1 MRKLTEEDSL
11 ERIESTGAVRKGHF
25 VLTSKRHSGHYVN
38 KDDVST
44 NPAVLDVLA
53 ADIAEQ
59 AWGNDVD
66 VVAAPAVG
74 AIVLGSRVAFHY
86 GPHVISVFAEQEG
99 EEFVFK
105 RDYARFIKPETKVLV
120 VEDII
125 TTGKTT
131 KAMIRAV
138 EALGG
143 KVIGVGLLWNR
154 GMEEFSV
161 PVFACVTR
169 VFPTYEQKECPICR
183 AGVPI
188 NTDVGHGKSFLT
200 EFGAD
205 PKNWPA
211 NGVSGI

>member
-11 ERIESTGAVRKGHF
+11 ERIESTGALRKGHF
-25 VLTSKRHSGHYVN
+25 DLTSRRHSGYYVT
-38 KDDVST
+38 KDDVSAR
-44 NPAVLDVLA
+44 PEVLDILA
-53 ADIAEQ
+53 AEIADQ
-59 AWGNDVD
+59 AWGNDVE

-74 AIVLGSRVAFHY
+74 AIVLGNRVAFHY
-86 GPHVISVFAEQEG
+86 GPQVISIFAEQDG
-99 EEFVFK
+99 DEFVFK
-105 RDYARFIKPETKVLV
+105 RDYARFIQPGTLVLV

-143 KVIGVGLLWNR
+143 KVVGVGLLWNR
-154 GMEEFSV
+154 GTEEFSV

-169 VFPTYEQKECPICR
+169 VFPTYEQKECPFCR
-183 AGVPI
+183 EGLPI

-211 NGVSGI
+211 NNVSGI